1 MDSKRIAFVATLG
14 AMFLAVAVD
23 PVAAYNS
30 TTDSLI
36 RTLNKQLLYAAI
48 PITVLVEGILFY
60 AVLKFRNNDEPKPT
74 KENRRLEITW
84 TVATAIV
91 LLFVGYAS
99 YGVMANQYVTTT
111 PQDTMHKEAN
121 AVNVDVVGQRYV
133 WTYNYPD
140 HNISGASTLVIPKG
154 RPVYFNVTS
163 TDWIHSFHVPKLGLK
178 QDAIPGQNNTIKTKV
193 TKTGTYQVYCAE
205 YCGVGHS
212 NMLSKVK
219 VVSNSEY
226 KKWLKQQEKENSGGS
241 SSGSSGN
248 SSSGG
253 NNSSGGNSSSG
264 GNKTAG
270 GNNSSSGN
278 SSSA

>member
-14 AMFLAVAVD
+14 AVFLAVAVD

-48 PITVLVEGILFY
+48 PISVLVEGILIY
-60 AVLKFRNNDEPKPT
+60 TVWKFRNNDEPKPT

-99 YGVMANQYVTTT
+99 YGVMANQYVTVT
-111 PQDTMHKEAN
+111 HKQAMNKEPN
-121 AVNVDVVGQRYV
+121 AVNVEVVGSRYV

-140 HNISGASTLVIPKG
+140 QNITGATTLVLPKD
-154 RPVYFNVTS
+154 RPIYFNVTS

-178 QDAIPGQNNTIKTKV
+178 QDAIPGQTNTIKSKLTKE
-193 TKTGTYQVYCAE
+193 GTYEVYCAE

-212 NMLSKVK
+212 QMLSKLK
-219 VVSNSEY
+219 VVSNKDY
-226 KKWLKQQEKENSGGS
+226 KAWLKQQKKKNSGGS
-241 SSGSSGN
+241 SSSAGN
-248 SSSGG
+248 NTAGG
-253 NNSSGGNSSSG
+253 NNSTAAGN
-264 GNKTAG
+264 NTAG

-278 SSSA
+278 GTAA